1 LQHFLLIIQRQII
14 ENFGCQVARENAQ
27 AHRLIVWFQVRE
39 NFCKVRRG
47 KTAQYLAKLVKVPL
61 LDQLHKFWLEQ
72 IANHMG
78 SEMESTGRR
87 KYCLENEGQKAFE
100 LISSK

>member
-1 LQHFLLIIQRQII
+1 
-14 ENFGCQVARENAQ
+14 
-27 AHRLIVWFQVRE
+27 
-39 NFCKVRRG
+39 
-47 KTAQYLAKLVKVPL
+47 
-61 LDQLHKFWLEQ
+61 
-72 IANHMG
+72 MG